1 MIIMNKKDE
10 LLKKVKNKVIDCKKC
25 SLSKTRILPVIGQ
38 GNHNARIMFIGEAP
52 GANEDKTGVPFCGQS
67 GNILTELLSSI
78 GLQRENVYICNIL
91 KCRPPGNR
99 NPQTNEIESC
109 VSYLEKQIEI
119 IKPRIIGVLGNYAVS
134 HILKQ
139 YNLDNQI
146 QGISKIRGKIFKV
159 KASFGEIKIIPLYHP
174 AVAAYN
180 ANMKDILKEDFK
192 ILKKYNGK

>member
-1 MIIMNKKDE
+1 MNKRDKS
-10 LLKKVKNKVIDCKKC
+10 LKRIKNEVIDCQKC
-25 SLSKTRILPVIGQ
+25 SLFKKRILPVIGQ
-38 GNHNARIMFIGEAP
+38 GDHNARIMFIGEAP

-67 GNILTELLSSI
+67 GNILNELLDSI
-78 GLQRENVYICNIL
+78 GLQRKNVYICNVL

-99 NPQTNEIESC
+99 NPQANEIKAC
-109 VSYLEKQIEI
+109 ISYLENQIEI
-119 IKPRIIGVLGNYAVS
+119 IRPKIIGTLGNYAVS

-139 YNLDNQI
+139 YNLEDKI
-146 QGISKIRGKIFKV
+146 QGIGKIRGKIFKA

-192 ILKKYNGK
+192 ILKKYDKK